1 MGKKRLRDM
10 TWDDHGI
17 SKNRYKEL
25 RAFCLQ
31 YDEKKSK
38 VRYGI
43 SSVQSDGAPSG
54 NFRESPVEKQA
65 IENSVFLRDIRM
77 IEEAAIRAEPGV
89 WKYILRSVTQGL
101 SYEYIEYDEEL
112 GKISMCR
119 SDFYGTRK
127 LFFSILDKMQLEQ
140 KLTVKT

>member
-10 TWDDHGI
+10 TWDDYRI
-17 SKNRYKEL
+17 SKNRYREL

-43 SSVQSDGAPSG
+43 PAVQSDGIPSG
-54 NFRESPVEKQA
+54 NFKQSQVEKQA
-65 IENSVFLRDIRM
+65 IENSAFLRDIRM
-77 IEEAAIRAEPGV
+77 IEEAAIKADPGV

-112 GKISMCR
+112 GKIPMC
-119 SDFYGTRK
+119 SKDFYGTRK
-127 LFFSILDKMQLEQ
+127 LFYSILDKIQLDQ
-140 KLTVKT
+140 KSTVKT

>member
-10 TWDDHGI
+10 TWDDYGI
-17 SKNRYKEL
+17 SKNRYREL

-31 YDEKKSK
+31 YDEKRSR

-43 SSVQSDGAPSG
+43 SSVQRDGTPSG

-65 IENSVFLRDIRM
+65 IENSALLRDIRM
-77 IEEAAIRAEPGV
+77 IEEAAIKADPGV

-112 GKISMCR
+112 GRIPMCR
-119 SDFYGTRK
+119 RDFYGTRK
-127 LFFSILDKMQLEQ
+127 LFYSILNDIQLDH
-140 KLTVKT
+140 KSTVKT